1 MKQTEEKTFELGSSP
16 SETRAS
22 TGFNLGFDLDFSQVL
37 DPSSIPNPDPG
48 SNHSSDP
55 SIIPNSD
62 SGFNKNKDFSY
73 FLEKLVDKFQPLYV
87 FCFAKHVESSEK
99 ISCFA
104 LASHSYS
111 CDYHLLMVSEKST
124 RIEHTVQD
132 FANAHY
138 DEGKI
143 TILVHGKESIDKA
156 IGSNNR
162 FFITVYKTAELLY
175 SWNSVPPL
183 VHDADFDIIAA
194 GTRTKKFFEHRISL
208 AQGFIDCAME
218 CMAKGQHNLC
228 VFNLHQVVEQC
239 CIALI
244 GLHMDY
250 RCDIH
255 NLRRLIMLCRC
266 FSDEPY
272 QLFFRGDLDDER
284 LFGVLVGSY
293 IKVRYTEDFCIDA
306 EDLKKLS
313 GYCVSMLK
321 IITASTYPS

>member
-1 MKQTEEKTFELGSSP
+1 MQQTEENTFELVPSA

-22 TGFNLGFDLDFSQVL
+22 KGFNSGFDLDSSQGL
-37 DPSSIPNPDPG
+37 DHG
-48 SNHSSDP
+48 SNLGSNLNSN
-55 SIIPNSD
+55 PNSD
-62 SGFNKNKDFSY
+62 PGFKNNKDFSY

-104 LASHSYS
+104 VASHSYS

-162 FFITVYKTAELLY
+162 FFITVYKTAEPLY

-183 VHDADFDIIAA
+183 VHDADFDVVAA
-194 GTRTKKFFEHRISL
+194 DTRTRKFFEHRISL

-244 GLHMDY
+244 GVHMDY

-255 NLRRLIMLCRC
+255 NLRRLITLCRC

-272 QLFFRGDLDDER
+272 QLFFPSEPDDER
-284 LFGVLVGSY
+284 LFAVLVGSY
-293 IKVRYTEDFCIDA
+293 VKVRYTEDFYIDT
-306 EDLKKLS
+306 EDLNKLS
-313 GYCVSMLK
+313 GHCISLMK
-321 IITASTYPS
+321 IISVGTQPY